1 MITSIKKKFFKAK
14 YPFFVQKTSLN
25 SLNDTGKGRILLCLS
40 EQKSVLIQN
49 GEGDEYLGKFVGDKI
64 DIDYSCYQVIDKLIL
79 ETEYVNQ

>member
-49 GEGDEYLGKFVGDKI
+49 GEGDNYKI
-64 DIDYSCYQVIDKLIL
+64 GEELMVNPNIYSIIDEITFT
-79 ETEYVNQ
+79 TEYIKS

>member
-49 GEGDEYLGKFVGDKI
+49 GEGNNYKIGEELMLHPNLYSIIDEITFT
-64 DIDYSCYQVIDKLIL
+64 
-79 ETEYVNQ
+79 TEYIKS

>member
-49 GEGDEYLGKFVGDKI
+49 GEGDNYKI
-64 DIDYSCYQVIDKLIL
+64 GEELMLYPNIYSIIDEITFI
-79 ETEYVNQ
+79 TEYIKL

>member
-1 MITSIKKKFFKAK
+1 MITTIKKKFFKAK

-49 GEGDEYLGKFVGDKI
+49 GEGDNYKI
-64 DIDYSCYQVIDKLIL
+64 GEELMLHPNLYSIIDEITFI
-79 ETEYVNQ
+79 TEYIKL

>member
-49 GEGDEYLGKFVGDKI
+49 GEGDNYKI
-64 DIDYSCYQVIDKLIL
+64 GEELMLYPNIYSIIDEITFI
-79 ETEYVNQ
+79 TEYIKS

>member
-49 GEGDEYLGKFVGDKI
+49 GEGDNYKI
-64 DIDYSCYQVIDKLIL
+64 GEELMLYPNIYSIIDEITFT
-79 ETEYVNQ
+79 TEYIKS

>member
-49 GEGDEYLGKFVGDKI
+49 GEGDNYKI
-64 DIDYSCYQVIDKLIL
+64 GEELMLYPNIYSIIDEITFT
-79 ETEYVNQ
+79 TEYDYK

>member
-1 MITSIKKKFFKAK
+1 MIATIKKKFFKAK

-49 GEGDEYLGKFVGDKI
+49 GEGDNYKI
-64 DIDYSCYQVIDKLIL
+64 GEELMLYPNIYSIIDEIAFT
-79 ETEYVNQ
+79 TEYIKS

>member
-25 SLNDTGKGRILLCLS
+25 SLNDTGKGRIILCLS

-49 GEGDEYLGKFVGDKI
+49 GKDDNFKIGEEISFNPNLYSIIDEITFT
-64 DIDYSCYQVIDKLIL
+64 
-79 ETEYVNQ
+79 TEYDYK

>member
-49 GEGDEYLGKFVGDKI
+49 GEGDNFKI
-64 DIDYSCYQVIDKLIL
+64 GEELMLHPNLYSIIDEITFI
-79 ETEYVNQ
+79 TEYIKL

>member
-49 GEGDEYLGKFVGDKI
+49 GEGDNYKI
-64 DIDYSCYQVIDKLIL
+64 GEELMLHPNLYSIIDEITFI
-79 ETEYVNQ
+79 TEYIKL

>member
-1 MITSIKKKFFKAK
+1 MITTIKKKFFKAK

-49 GEGDEYLGKFVGDKI
+49 GEGDNYKI
-64 DIDYSCYQVIDKLIL
+64 GEELMLYPNIYSIIDEITFI
-79 ETEYVNQ
+79 TEYIKS

>member
-49 GEGDEYLGKFVGDKI
+49 GEGDNYKI
-64 DIDYSCYQVIDKLIL
+64 GEELMLHPNLYSIIDEITFT
-79 ETEYVNQ
+79 TEYIKL

>member
-49 GEGDEYLGKFVGDKI
+49 GEGDNYKI
-64 DIDYSCYQVIDKLIL
+64 GEELMVNPNLYSIIDEITFT
-79 ETEYVNQ
+79 TEYIKL

>member
-49 GEGDEYLGKFVGDKI
+49 GEGDNYKI
-64 DIDYSCYQVIDKLIL
+64 GEELMLYPNLYSIIDEITFT
-79 ETEYVNQ
+79 TEYIKS

>member
-49 GEGDEYLGKFVGDKI
+49 GEGDNYKI
-64 DIDYSCYQVIDKLIL
+64 GEELLLHPNLYSIIDEITFITKYIKL
-79 ETEYVNQ
+79 

>member
-49 GEGDEYLGKFVGDKI
+49 GEGDNYKI
-64 DIDYSCYQVIDKLIL
+64 GEELLLHPNLYSIIDEITFI
-79 ETEYVNQ
+79 TEYIKL

>member
-1 MITSIKKKFFKAK
+1 MITSIKKKFFKPK

-49 GEGDEYLGKFVGDKI
+49 GEGNNYKIGEELAFNPNFYSIIDEITFT
-64 DIDYSCYQVIDKLIL
+64 
-79 ETEYVNQ
+79 TEYDYK